1 MQDLWC
7 CVGFLY
13 GDGETMLGQA
23 LIVAP
28 TQSRPPALIQASGRK
43 ARERIEHFL
52 RAAIDNDNT
61 RRAYG
66 RALGSFFA
74 FLEDGGGSAC
84 KTSAPSTCAT
94 ISKPPSQRPFDR
106 HPRAAHGGR
115 AHAVRPLVTGGVLEH
130 NPALSVKA
138 PRQKLGKGKTPVLT
152 AEEAGELLRSIEN
165 DTVIGL
171 RDRALI
177 GVMVFTSARI
187 SAACGLNVAD
197 IFHQQR
203 RLWVRLHEKGG
214 KVHEMPCHHTLE
226 GYLSEYI
233 ERARLA
239 EAGRAPLFQAMR
251 YRAYGRGEAILNG
264 DRLHRANAW
273 AMVRRRAKA
282 AGITTEVCNH
292 TFRGTGIT
300 AYLENGGTLEK
311 ARQMAAHA
319 STRTTQLY
327 DRRED
332 RVTLDEVVR
341 INIRG

>member
-1 MQDLWC
+1 L
-7 CVGFLY
+7 VPT
-13 GDGETMLGQA
+13 EGQ
-23 LIVAP
+23 
-28 TQSRPPALIQASGRK
+28 QPAIIQASGRK

-152 AEEAGELLRSIEN
+152 AEEAADLLRSIET
-165 DTVIGL
+165 DSVAGL
-171 RDRALI
+171 RGRALI
-177 GVMVFTSARI
+177 GLMVFTFARV
-187 SAACGLNVAD
+187 SAACGMNVD
-197 IFHQQR
+197 DLFHQQR

-214 KVHEMPCHHTLE
+214 KFHEMPCHHTLP
-226 GYLSEYI
+226 
-233 ERARLA
+233 RQHNDLA
-239 EAGRAPLFQAMR
+239 PFAALAGPVGCIAALVHNAFQTS
-251 YRAYGRGEAILNG
+251 LTTC
-264 DRLHRANAW
+264 
-273 AMVRRRAKA
+273 RR
-282 AGITTEVCNH
+282 
-292 TFRGTGIT
+292 
-300 AYLENGGTLEK
+300 
-311 ARQMAAHA
+311 
-319 STRTTQLY
+319 
-327 DRRED
+327 
-332 RVTLDEVVR
+332 
-341 INIRG
+341 

>member
-1 MQDLWC
+1 VRDYL
-7 CVGFLY
+7 
-13 GDGETMLGQA
+13 EA
-23 LIVAP
+23 A
-28 TQSRPPALIQASGRK
+28 K
-43 ARERIEHFL
+43 ANGLSTATL
-52 RAAIDNDNT
+52 RQHMAAI
-61 RRAYG
+61 RM
-66 RALGSFFA
+66 L
-74 FLEDGGGSAC
+74 
-84 KTSAPSTCAT
+84 
-94 ISKPPSQRPFDR
+94 FD
-106 HPRAAHGGR
+106 H
-115 AHAVRPLVTGGVLEH
+115 LVTGGVLEH

-152 AEEAGELLRSIEN
+152 AEEAGELLRSIETDN
-165 DTVIGL
+165 VVGL

-177 GVMVFTSARI
+177 GVMVFTFARV

-203 RLWVRLHEKGG
+203 RIWVRLHEKGG
-214 KVHEMPCHHTLE
+214 KFHEMPCHHTLE
-226 GYLSEYI
+226 VYLTEYI

-239 EAGRAPLFQAMR
+239 ETGRVPLFQAIK
-251 YRAYGRGEAILNG
+251 YRPYGRGRAELNG
-264 DRLHRANAW
+264 ERLHRANAW

-282 AGITTEVCNH
+282 AGITTQVCNH
-292 TFRGTGIT
+292 SFRGTGIT

-332 RVTLDEVVR
+332 RVTLDEVVK